1 MSFLRRMFS
10 RPYRQARAAEGAGDY
25 RRAAAL
31 YVEAELPEE
40 AANALLFHAARAPTL
55 EERLAAYHDALRWL
69 PEDHP
74 RRPEVEA
81 QIGLAVLD
89 DARRRGARSAEEKRR
104 LADAAKRLE
113 EADRPTEAAN
123 AWELLERWD
132 DAARCLEAAGEVERL
147 EALLERTGE
156 AEDRRRKLR
165 GFVKEYEMAMAVGA
179 RLEARDALQKA
190 LAVDP
195 QDTSVAELLRRLTA
209 RMPSPHRIELRV
221 DERRVLAIGKL
232 PAVLGRV
239 GADVV
244 IRGASVSRHHTE
256 IDVVDGALVVRDL
269 DSRNGTLIRGLPIVG
284 EVRLEGETT
293 LGLGDDVTLKVVTTG
308 DLNVEIHV
316 DRGLDR
322 GTVVLI
328 GKAAMRLPVAPGR
341 VFFAE
346 GHATLEADEGIELR
360 LGSQECALPILLLDE
375 DEITLGP
382 HRIGVRR

>member
-1 MSFLRRMFS
+1 MFS
-10 RPYRQARAAEGAGDY
+10 RPYRRARAAEGAGDY

-40 AANALLFHAARAPTL
+40 AANALLFHAARASTL

-69 PEDHP
+69 PEGHA
-74 RRPEVEA
+74 RIPEVEA

-113 EADRPTEAAN
+113 GAERPSEAAN
-123 AWELLERWD
+123 AWELLERWE
-132 DAARCLEAAGEVERL
+132 DAARCLELAGEVERL
-147 EALLERTGE
+147 EALLNRTGE
-156 AEDRRRKLR
+156 VEDRRRKMR
-165 GFVKEYEMAMAVGA
+165 GLVKDYEMAMAVGA

-195 QDTSVAELLRRLTA
+195 EDTSVADLLRRLSA
-209 RMPSPHRIELRV
+209 RFPIPHRIELQI
-221 DERRVLAIGKL
+221 DDRRVLAIGKL

-244 IRGASVSRHHTE
+244 VRGASVSRRHTE
-256 IDVVDGALVVRDL
+256 IDVVDDALVVRDL
-269 DSRNGTLIRGLPIVG
+269 DSRNGTLIRGLPIAG
-284 EVRLEGETT
+284 AVRLEGETT
-293 LGLGDDVTLKVVTTG
+293 LGLGDDVTLRVKKTG
-308 DLNVEIHV
+308 QLSLRIDV

-328 GKAAMRLPVAPGR
+328 GRGRMPLPDAPGALT
-341 VFFAE
+341 FPE
-346 GHATLEADEGIELR
+346 GHATLTPNDQVKML
-360 LGSQECALPILLLDE
+360 LGPQECALPILLLDE

-382 HRIGVRR
+382 HRIGVRK